1 MTNIPTLHVMD
12 HPLIRHSISRLR
24 RKETT
29 TFQFRQFVA
38 VISFLIGYEA
48 TRTFSLKMTEIETP
62 LQKMQAPVLET
73 PVCLVPILRAGLG
86 MVSAL
91 QLLLPYSSTGHIGLC
106 RNEETLQPMEYLC
119 KLPKNIS
126 EQMVLLL
133 DPMLAT
139 GGSSIHAVN
148 LLKKHGAKKIIMLN
162 IIGSPEGAEAFTKA
176 HPDVEV
182 FLGCMDERLND
193 HGYILPGLGDAGD
206 RLFGTM

>member
-12 HPLIRHSISRLR
+12 HPLIRHSISLLR

-29 TFQFRQFVA
+29 TVQFRQFVA

-62 LQKMQAPVLET
+62 LQKMQAPVLAT

-139 GGSSIHAVN
+139 GGSAIHAVN
-148 LLKKHGAKKIIMLN
+148 LLKKHGVKKIIMLN

-182 FLGCMDERLND
+182 FLGCMDEHLND